1 MRYLLTVPGKFH
13 LNSIIEDFLESTDF
27 VKMLI
32 ITSSPK
38 VKINNERVKVI
49 WVPMFFQIIF
59 RKLLKIHQPSF
70 FKYLDFIL
78 FDFICTFFVRTKTIN
93 IGFAGISLLTG
104 KKSIKKGGQYI
115 LDRACPYFPVQYNL
129 IKNEYNLSGLN
140 APVIKKYLLKRLM
153 EEYNICSKI
162 MVPSTFS
169 ANTYPKSIRG
179 KVILYKL
186 RIKKL
191 ESLNKSYQE
200 ERNGIPLVFGFI
212 GGDYVRKGT
221 NTLIDAFTEVFD
233 KYKNINLSIKMHK
246 PEFLKTEKAKIFFA
260 QYSHRLNFIN
270 YLPKISAFYS
280 NLDYLVL
287 PSIDE
292 GFGMVVMESLL
303 CSTPVIIS
311 NNVGCKD
318 HISSNKFNLIFQTND
333 KQDLINK
340 IESAIILIKSK
351 SKDEIHDFC
360 LEEYQLY
367 YNIKR
372 NYFETIS

>member
-1 MRYLLTVPGKFH
+1 
-13 LNSIIEDFLESTDF
+13 
-27 VKMLI
+27 
-32 ITSSPK
+32 
-38 VKINNERVKVI
+38 
-49 WVPMFFQIIF
+49 
-59 RKLLKIHQPSF
+59 
-70 FKYLDFIL
+70 
-78 FDFICTFFVRTKTIN
+78 
-93 IGFAGISLLTG
+93 
-104 KKSIKKGGQYI
+104 
-115 LDRACPYFPVQYNL
+115 
-129 IKNEYNLSGLN
+129 
-140 APVIKKYLLKRLM
+140 
-153 EEYNICSKI
+153 

-169 ANTYPKSIRG
+169 ANTYPKSMRG

-233 KYKNINLSIKMHK
+233 KYKNINLSIKMQK

-280 NLDYLVL
+280 NIDYLVL

-311 NNVGCKD
+311 NSVGCKD

-333 KQDLINK
+333 TQDLINK
-340 IESAIILIKSK
+340 IESAI
-351 SKDEIHDFC
+351 
-360 LEEYQLY
+360 
-367 YNIKR
+367 
-372 NYFETIS
+372 